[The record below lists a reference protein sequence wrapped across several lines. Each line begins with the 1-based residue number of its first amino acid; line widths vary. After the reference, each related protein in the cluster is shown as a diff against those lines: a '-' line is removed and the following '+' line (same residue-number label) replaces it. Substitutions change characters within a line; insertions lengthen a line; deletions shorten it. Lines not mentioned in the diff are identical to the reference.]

1 MPEDNSWSWVEKAL
15 KKIPIPY
22 PFVSLILFISCFLV
36 YKNLSGL
43 VDGFPDYQNWDMDTR
58 MNIIITSFLIAYGLA
73 GVRYFIDNMRAVF
86 SEIEPAQGCE
96 NKIDDLNDRLE
107 KKFTKS
113 KIFYL
118 IYSLFL
124 IPYIPIDLE
133 SGMVYSYFRVEK
145 TNWAIYLDIFN
156 WTVTLLIIYLM
167 TKILWIVLN
176 TLWALKE
183 LESDPQRPI
192 IKIDLFDADKVGG
205 LKPIRDLNLKLIVY
219 QFIALSFAGY
229 LSVMPE
235 KNNYQEL
242 TIYGI
247 LFFITVVYL
256 FATGWH
262 TIHKL
267 LEGERE
273 RKINSINELY
283 RQQNQRAQDI
293 VTSKGYLGIEDKLE
307 GILNSINFL
316 HDERERVKEASKH
329 VYNLKSI
336 FIFISSSLI
345 PLIPNITA
353 FINPVTSPE
362 GSELSEQIIPTMIC
376 FNQTALPIIKEYL
389 LTYI

>member
-145 TNWAIYLDIFN
+145 TNWAISLDIFN

-167 TKILWIVLN
+167 TKILWIVLI
-176 TLWALKE
+176 LYGHSKIWKAIP
-183 LESDPQRPI
+183 SDP
-192 IKIDLFDADKVGG
+192 
-205 LKPIRDLNLKLIVY
+205 
-219 QFIALSFAGY
+219 S
-229 LSVMPE
+229 
-235 KNNYQEL
+235 
-242 TIYGI
+242 
-247 LFFITVVYL
+247 
-256 FATGWH
+256 
-262 TIHKL
+262 
-267 LEGERE
+267 
-273 RKINSINELY
+273 
-283 RQQNQRAQDI
+283 
-293 VTSKGYLGIEDKLE
+293 
-307 GILNSINFL
+307 
-316 HDERERVKEASKH
+316 
-329 VYNLKSI
+329 
-336 FIFISSSLI
+336 
-345 PLIPNITA
+345 
-353 FINPVTSPE
+353 
-362 GSELSEQIIPTMIC
+362 
-376 FNQTALPIIKEYL
+376 
-389 LTYI
+389 